1 MAEQTISTMKVPAT
15 TKTMSRRNVRN
26 PCQFAC
32 DWQSVWFHRNAFGSI
47 LCWIAENHSIYSCDR
62 FELSFQTKKAHC
74 LMTAYS
80 VRCSLSAIFARQL
93 ITHLNS
99 HTDDSGGK
107 IGAFK
112 FIKNRSIVY
121 NCHKTLQVAMPS
133 CIQALLMLTISIV
146 GGQRNDGIPTRR
158 SSHQSNQPM
167 LHQRKSF
174 EERKKNR
181 FEIWNGAEMR
191 AMHSHWINPMR
202 MRKT

>member
-1 MAEQTISTMKVPAT
+1 
-15 TKTMSRRNVRN
+15 
-26 PCQFAC
+26 
-32 DWQSVWFHRNAFGSI
+32 
-47 LCWIAENHSIYSCDR
+47 
-62 FELSFQTKKAHC
+62 
-74 LMTAYS
+74 MTAYS

-174 EERKKNR
+174 EERKKPIRNMKWCGNAR
-181 FEIWNGAEMR
+181 DALSLNK
-191 AMHSHWINPMR
+191 SHAHEKDID
-202 MRKT
+202 